1 MTPEQT
7 EALTELIATMDRRLS
22 SFGER
27 FVNVEANMA
36 ESASAADRTAANVQ
50 RLSEL
55 YVSIDSGLSD
65 LKTVMQNYVDAVRAQ
80 LRQAKLTEDAA
91 KGVVSEIRKRFPE
104 FASGEGG

>member
-50 RLSEL
+50 KLSEL

-65 LKTVMQNYVDAVRAQ
+65 LKTVMQNYVNAVREQ
-80 LRQAKLTEDAA
+80 SRQARLVEEAARGLTSEVRRRLPE
-91 KGVVSEIRKRFPE
+91 VV
-104 FASGEGG
+104 GG